1 MSTAIDYLAQY
12 GLSARQKGN
21 RVVISPRSL
30 VTDDLQKYIRA
41 HRIELLAELAAN
53 DGVERRCHWQVIRA
67 GKIICTM
74 VGTPVTRNEA
84 LAEVRWRWPDA
95 EIAP

>member
-53 DGVERRCHWQVIRA
+53 DGVERRCHWQVIRY

-74 VGTPVTRNEA
+74 VGAPVTRNEA
-84 LAEVRWRWPDA
+84 LAEVRWRWPAA